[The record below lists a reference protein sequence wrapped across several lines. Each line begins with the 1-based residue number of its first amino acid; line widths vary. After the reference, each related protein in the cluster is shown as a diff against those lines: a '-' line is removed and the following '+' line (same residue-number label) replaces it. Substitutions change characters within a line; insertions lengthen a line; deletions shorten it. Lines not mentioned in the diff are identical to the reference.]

1 MLTTGKEILLD
12 AHNNNY
18 AVGAFNIN
26 NLEFCKAVVKGAEE
40 LSSPVILQ
48 ASQGAIKYAG
58 IEELTAIVS
67 TIAKKT
73 KVPIALHLDH
83 GTDFNVI
90 MQCLRCGFTSIMFD
104 GSKYELEE
112 NIKRTKQIVDICHGM
127 GVSVE
132 GELGKIT
139 GTEDEISVKA
149 TEAMYTDVKEAEK
162 FLEATGVDY
171 LAIAVGTAHGPYKG
185 EPKIDFKRIED
196 IKNTTKV
203 PLVLHGSSG
212 VSEESIKKAIEKGI
226 NKFNIDTDLRK
237 AFNEKIRNYLED
249 NPNIYDPKKIL
260 SVVDVSVSNVVKKK
274 IKLFH
279 SNNRI

>member
-1 MLTTGKEILLD
+1 MLVTGRKILLD

-18 AVGAFNIN
+18 AVGAFNVN

-48 ASQGAIKYAG
+48 VSQGAIKYAG
-58 IEELTAIVS
+58 VEELAAIVS
-67 TIAKKT
+67 TIAKKIRI
-73 KVPIALHLDH
+73 PIALHLDH
-83 GTDFNVI
+83 GTDFNII
-90 MQCLRCGFTSIMFD
+90 MKCLRCGFTSIMFD
-104 GSKYELEE
+104 GSKYEFAE

-132 GELGKIT
+132 GELGKIA
-139 GTEDEISVKA
+139 GTEDEVSIKE
-149 TEAMYTDVKEAEK
+149 TEAMYTDVKEAER
-162 FLEATGVDY
+162 FVEETGVDY

-185 EPKIDFKRIED
+185 EPRIDFKRIED
-196 IKNTTKV
+196 IKNAIDV

-212 VSEESIKKAIEKGI
+212 VPEESIKKAIAKGI

-237 AFNEKIRNYLED
+237 AFNEELRKFLEE
-249 NPNIYDPKKIL
+249 NSEIYDPKRIL
-260 SVVDVSVSNVVKKK
+260 SVIDTSVSKIVKKK
-274 IKLFH
+274 IRLFY